1 MFILITFEDWNV
13 HFKKE
18 CVIFSPDSKKF
29 EEAIDLR
36 TNDDVTEIEVEKKV
50 SVKSQFKVRKFFYFK
65 TFLLFHY
72 TVINQYKAS
81 G

>member
-1 MFILITFEDWNV
+1 MFILLTFADWNV
-13 HFKKE
+13 YFKKE
-18 CVIFSPDSKKF
+18 CIIFSPDSKKF

-50 SVKSQFKVRKFFYFK
+50 SVKSQFKVRQNFYFK
-65 TFLLFHY
+65 TLLLFYY
-72 TVINQYKAS
+72 TVINQNKAS